1 VRFAAARL
9 TSDSPAVADVDR
21 ASIGIENDQSGLR
34 AGDALHLA
42 ICARNASTLCTADET
57 LASAAVAL
65 GLPVAR
71 VK

>member
-1 VRFAAARL
+1 MRFAAARL

-57 LASAAVAL
+57 LASAAVTL